1 MNTKNN
7 LQRWQ
12 PCRGYCQMNGA
23 ASAILS
29 IKDAKVVMNCPR
41 WCAVLAERELAIAVK
56 EYETRLYCSEVLE
69 TDLLFGVGDKLVDA
83 VEEACADGRNSLLAV
98 LTNCSM
104 SLIGDDIK
112 GVCSELKTDCPVV
125 AIDSGGLTGEY
136 WEGWSNALITI
147 LKNIQPQRLT
157 TVPGTVNILGCST
170 CYPHWQGDLSEM
182 KRLMQAAGVQV
193 NVCLVENGTTL
204 EQLGQI
210 GSAQLNIVI
219 NEEIG
224 LPIARYLEESLGL
237 PFLDLPMPYGLEG
250 SLRWL
255 RKIGEALKLDVD
267 LSTLQEEVKWAKEM
281 IFREYSVLKGACD
294 NLFFKRL
301 VISSYYG
308 KISSLL
314 PVLQEEMPVF
324 GQLYYRINGPHGIL
338 NLAGE
343 EWRYTHPLEAL
354 QEDEYQIVL
363 GSERDLHE
371 LCGFKNTAFCEFMMP
386 ASRISVPWETYVG
399 INGWLYFTKYVI
411 YQILHLYKLNNGP
424 SSK

>member
-29 IKDAKVVMNCPR
+29 IRDAKVVMNCPR

-56 EYETRLYCSEVLE
+56 EFETRLYCSEVLE
-69 TDLLFGVGDKLVDA
+69 TDLLFGVGDKLVEA

-112 GVCSELKTDCPVV
+112 GVCSELQTECPVV

-147 LKNIQPQRLT
+147 LKNMHLQEIEPSR
-157 TVPGTVNILGCST
+157 GTVNLIGCSA
-170 CYPHWQGDLSEM
+170 CYPQWQGDVRELRRMLGLVGIE
-182 KRLMQAAGVQV
+182 V
-193 NVCLVENGTTL
+193 NVCLIENGTTL
-204 EQLGQI
+204 KQLEQLGR
-210 GSAQLNIVI
+210 GQLNIVI

-224 LPIARYLEESLGL
+224 LPVAQWLEENLHQPYL
-237 PFLDLPMPYGLEG
+237 NIPMPYGLEG
-250 SLRWL
+250 SLAWL
-255 RKIGEALKLDVD
+255 SRVAQALQINID
-267 LSTLQEEVKWAKEM
+267 LNVIQEEIKWAKEM

-294 NLFFKRL
+294 NLFFQRL

-314 PVLQEEMPVF
+314 PALEREWPVF
-324 GQLYYRINGPHGIL
+324 GKLYYRINGPR
-338 NLAGE
+338 GE
-343 EWRYTHPLEAL
+343 EKLVGSEWSYTNPLEKL
-354 QEDEYQIVL
+354 EEDAYQIVL

-371 LCGFKNTAFCEFMMP
+371 LCGFKNTAFLEFMMP
-386 ASRISVPWETYVG
+386 ASRISVPWETYLG
-399 INGWLYFTKYVI
+399 ITGWLYFSKQLI
-411 YQILHLYKLNNGP
+411 QQILHLYKMNNGP
-424 SSK
+424 ESK